1 MRIISFEVATCELP
15 QPTPAL
21 VIKQPEI
28 RFPSGKMRFFN
39 AAQTYG
45 ELVIIPLDL
54 KECQRL
60 KNDFLP
66 FKLTRVVKTMVRR
79 TERFGFR
86 PCIKTSIA
94 IAGTINLRPSGPNP

>member
-1 MRIISFEVATCELP
+1 MISFEVATCELP

-45 ELVIIPLDL
+45 ELVIIPLDP

-60 KNDFLP
+60 KNEFLP
-66 FKLTRVVKTMVRR
+66 FNIDSCGQNGGSQNWNGLA
-79 TERFGFR
+79 FA
-86 PCIKTSIA
+86 PA
-94 IAGTINLRPSGPNP
+94 